1 MSRSATVGDTPAIA
15 RSLSQG
21 LAVAGVLLVPAT
33 LLLVGL
39 GTQIAVV
46 VFQHGQTTP
55 SDAHLTGRVLEAFG
69 IGLVPFSAFQM
80 QFRAWLAVRDSR
92 TPMVV
97 NVWVTVINLVVDIA
111 LYIPLRNHDVAV
123 GLALGY
129 SASYFAGAVIFTLL
143 LRRRLGGSGRTHVIR
158 THVRLVF
165 AALIAAIPIELITH
179 LISQDRQDTPL
190 GAFVT
195 LLLAGGAGVIVFA
208 LVARRLR
215 IGEIDQ
221 LRRMLPGRFRAAG

>member
-1 MSRSATVGDTPAIA
+1 
-15 RSLSQG
+15 
-21 LAVAGVLLVPAT
+21 
-33 LLLVGL
+33 
-39 GTQIAVV
+39 
-46 VFQHGQTTP
+46 
-55 SDAHLTGRVLEAFG
+55 
-69 IGLVPFSAFQM
+69 
-80 QFRAWLAVRDSR
+80 
-92 TPMVV
+92 
-97 NVWVTVINLVVDIA
+97 
-111 LYIPLRNHDVAV
+111 
-123 GLALGY
+123 
-129 SASYFAGAVIFTLL
+129 VIFTLL